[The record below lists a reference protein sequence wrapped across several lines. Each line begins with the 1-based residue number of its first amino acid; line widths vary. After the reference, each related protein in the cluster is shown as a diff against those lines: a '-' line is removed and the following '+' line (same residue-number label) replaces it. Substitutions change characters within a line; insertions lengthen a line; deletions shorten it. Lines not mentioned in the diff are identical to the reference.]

1 MNNEPFKKFME
12 ICQENYP
19 LITFLFGKFI
29 DFETPQHISDEAI
42 KKGGSYPLD
51 YDFKTNKVV
60 YFNCA
65 TLLFILLYI

>member
-29 DFETPQHISDEAI
+29 DFGEKFCFNTGIQKKQGLYRTAAI
-42 KKGGSYPLD
+42 
-51 YDFKTNKVV
+51 
-60 YFNCA
+60 
-65 TLLFILLYI
+65 